1 MQQIDVSFLPAIG
14 NLLTPN
20 PNTISVVIAIDV
32 LRATTTMTTAMEYGA
47 NEIFPV
53 DSIESAMSLYDKFD
67 PNSTLLGGERNNIK
81 PLKFHFGNSPFEYQN
96 KEVSNKKVIFTTT
109 NGTKLLH
116 TLKEFNRIYIG
127 CFRNVTP
134 LVEYISKNYK
144 SKGSILLACAG
155 SNDKFS
161 FDDVLC
167 AGAFV
172 DTFQK
177 FNPTNIQLTDT
188 AKVAK
193 MLYNETEDSIIDFV
207 KTTSHGKSL
216 LNSGFEQDI
225 DYCFTKDST
234 KTIAVYEN
242 RIVKLMQSNL

>member
-1 MQQIDVSFLPAIG
+1 MQKIDVSFLPAIG
-14 NLLTPN
+14 NHLTHN
-20 PNTISVVIAIDV
+20 PNTNTVVIAIDV

-67 PNSTLLGGERNNIK
+67 PYTTLLGGERNNIK

-127 CFRNVTP
+127 CFRNVTSI
-134 LVEYISKNYK
+134 VEYITKNYK
-144 SKGSILLACAG
+144 SEHSILVACAG

-172 DTFQK
+172 DAFQK
-177 FNPTNIQLTDT
+177 INVTNIQLTDT

-193 MLYNETEDSIIDFV
+193 MLYIETKDSIIDFV
-207 KTTSHGKSL
+207 KTTSHGISL
-216 LNSGFEQDI
+216 MKSGFEQDI

-234 KTIAVYEN
+234 ETIAVYEH
-242 RIVKLMQSNL
+242 RIVKLIQS